1 MEVFIKSRASLCGF
15 DSDKQEDRQTGT
27 KALSAA
33 LDRRTSPQISLS
45 TAKPRNPPLCHPL
58 LTSLPPFLPS
68 ALPHNKPLF
77 LRSIMSVRLLQ
88 FSRQSATTARPLPP
102 FPFRRPFNAGRGRR
116 FQSTIAEDSTA
127 AAQQSFLRRIW
138 NSPVGA
144 KTVHFWLAPS
154 FFSYYC
160 WPGLGWQ
167 RGGYFFLQ

>member
-1 MEVFIKSRASLCGF
+1 MGF
-15 DSDKQEDRQTGT
+15 DSDKQEDRQTGGSFP

-33 LDRRTSPQISLS
+33 LDRSDLPPDFAKYISCQKVP
-45 TAKPRNPPLCHPL
+45 ANPRNPPLCHP
-58 LTSLPPFLPS
+58 TSHFSSPPSLPS

-77 LRSIMSVRLLQ
+77 LRTIMSVRLLQ

-144 KTVHFWLAPS
+144 KTVHFWLVSSS
-154 FFSYYC
+154 FF
-160 WPGLGWQ
+160 
-167 RGGYFFLQ
+167 FFMQ